1 MTDYTDMGEAL
12 DWDDEV
18 SDEGGF
24 ALLPAGT
31 YPFEVIKVEKERYE
45 GGDKV
50 AACPRAAVTLNIL
63 TNDGWV
69 PVVDRLLLNTKM
81 AWKIAKFFEAL
92 GYVKNP
98 ETGKVPMRWNEAE
111 GKQGWVKL
119 KVRKYKKDGTEREA
133 NDVDAYLKP
142 DEWPEQG
149 TPVAASAPAY
159 AAAPAPAAV
168 PAVQQPAY
176 QQKLYSFHTQ
186 ACLADIESFCLSCS
200 ADSSERI
207 DMQHLEC

>member
-81 AWKIAKFFEAL
+81 AWKIAKFFESL

-98 ETGKVPMRWNEAE
+98 ETSKVPMRWNEIE
-111 GKQGWVKL
+111 GKQGWLKL
-119 KVRKYKKDGTEREA
+119 KVRKFTKKDGSEGEG
-133 NDVDAYLKP
+133 NDVEEYLKP
-142 DEWPEQG
+142 EDWPDQ
-149 TPVAASAPAY
+149 PASMPAAAPAY
-159 AAAPAPAAV
+159 AAAAPTAAPAPAM
-168 PAVQQPAY
+168 QQPAY
-176 QQKLYSFHTQ
+176 QQAAMPMPAQQPVPQTQYHPGYTPGSF
-186 ACLADIESFCLSCS
+186 
-200 ADSSERI
+200 
-207 DMQHLEC
+207 